1 MRRIRK
7 FKIVNCTLSIILS
20 RLILNIKI
28 NVDKKVEFPTDSQY
42 TVKNICTIN
51 QYNIQSI
58 TSSAT
63 SGNNDIINTTFLSGD
78 GDNFIQETM

>member
-28 NVDKKVEFPTDSQY
+28 NVDKKVEFPTDS
-42 TVKNICTIN
+42 
-51 QYNIQSI
+51 
-58 TSSAT
+58 
-63 SGNNDIINTTFLSGD
+63 
-78 GDNFIQETM
+78 